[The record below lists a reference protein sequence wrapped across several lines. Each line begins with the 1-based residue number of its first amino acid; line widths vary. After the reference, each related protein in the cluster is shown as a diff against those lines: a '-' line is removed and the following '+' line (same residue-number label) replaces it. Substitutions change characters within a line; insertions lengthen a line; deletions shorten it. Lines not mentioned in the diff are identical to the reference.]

1 MYCMY
6 KSLHK
11 LLFNGTLAHQRQC
24 LRLYLLLNHVPNELF
39 GHLFEHFFSKLREIL
54 RVEVFELD
62 ELHDVTEGRLPPG
75 IPYDLAVTV
84 ELDHIREVRLADPH
98 DDYTQG
104 VLRALHY

>member
-1 MYCMY
+1 MYWIY

-11 LLFNGTLAHQRQC
+11 LLFNGTLAHQRKY
-24 LRLYLLLNHVPNELF
+24 LRLYLLLNHVPDELF
-39 GHLFEHFFSKLREIL
+39 GHLFEDFFSKLREIL
-54 RVEVFELD
+54 RVEVFEFD
-62 ELHDVTEGRLPPG
+62 ELHDVTEGGLPPG
-75 IPYDLAVTV
+75 IPYDLTVAV